1 MQNATQLLPTK
12 TAGREEKTEIQTL
25 SCKAAAKKETHPP
38 PFPPTPTGQNEEH
51 YHKKEKKTWLP
62 RGEVNEPKPHAT
74 RLWEPPTNIHR
85 ETDDADPQTKIAQRR
100 KTTRM
105 QRKNEGSKRG
115 REVHSASCVA

>member
-38 PFPPTPTGQNEEH
+38 FPPTSHRPELRTLPQERE
-51 YHKKEKKTWLP
+51 KTWLP
-62 RGEVNEPKPHAT
+62 RGEVNEPKPRAT
-74 RLWEPPTNIHR
+74 RLWEPPINIHR
-85 ETDDADPQTKIAQRR
+85 ATDDDDPQTKIAQRR

-105 QRKNEGSKRG
+105 QWKNEKSDAD
-115 REVHSASCVA
+115 EEAHSASSVA